1 MFIDRVSGALS
12 GESEITLVKG
22 ARNEASKRFTDDSR
36 ADLKFLNGK
45 ASEKQQLLNTKPEV
59 YKRFQEKWKVRN
71 NHMVMNL
78 PAQYVFM
85 LLPCYKEGCIHP
97 VCKREPPQQQK
108 VWFPDGSALSVFP
121 LPIPDPKRP
130 WGADCDECT
139 NVCTGHF
146 LPPQECIDHIVKN
159 GTRDCMVNPPSVI
172 IQQEFNRLLKVQAQ
186 VSDEKITELARQ
198 TLLPADEVKF
208 WVEHLKGVKNRRKQG
223 ARKAATTRAI
233 NKGQKRL
240 SMKTKK
246 QTYKIGNA
254 QNRQRRM
261 E

>member
-1 MFIDRVSGALS
+1 
-12 GESEITLVKG
+12 
-22 ARNEASKRFTDDSR
+22 
-36 ADLKFLNGK
+36 
-45 ASEKQQLLNTKPEV
+45 
-59 YKRFQEKWKVRN
+59 
-71 NHMVMNL
+71 
-78 PAQYVFM
+78 
-85 LLPCYKEGCIHP
+85 
-97 VCKREPPQQQK
+97 
-108 VWFPDGSALSVFP
+108 
-121 LPIPDPKRP
+121 
-130 WGADCDECT
+130 
-139 NVCTGHF
+139 
-146 LPPQECIDHIVKN
+146 
-159 GTRDCMVNPPSVI
+159 MVNPPSVI

-198 TLLPADEVKF
+198 TILPADEVKF